1 MERIFFRMNELN
13 KYNIINDLVLGKIN
27 KNRVSLIL
35 NLTRRQIDRLSLN
48 SKMKGKL
55 VLFMVIEIKK
65 LQLLFLKKL
74 VIQ

>member
-1 MERIFFRMNELN
+1 MERIFSRMNELN

-27 KNRVSLIL
+27 KNRASFIL
-35 NLTRRQIDRLSLN
+35 NLTRRQINLSLN

-55 VLFMVIEIKK
+55 VLFMVIEIKN

-74 VIQ
+74 IIQ

>member
-1 MERIFFRMNELN
+1 MKSIFLRMNELN

-27 KNRVSLIL
+27 KNRASFIL
-35 NLTRRQIDRLSLN
+35 NLTRRQINLSLN

-55 VLFMVIEIKK
+55 VLFMVIEIKN

-74 VIQ
+74 IIQ

>member
-1 MERIFFRMNELN
+1 MNELN
-13 KYNIINDLVLGKIN
+13 KYNIINDLVLGKFN
-27 KNRVSLIL
+27 KNRASFIL
-35 NLTRRQIDRLSLN
+35 NLTRRQINLSLN

-74 VIQ
+74 VIK